1 MRGNPCREEA
11 CEGSFAIPFKE
22 NLKSDMSIS
31 EQGSCA
37 HLGQQVPI

>member
-1 MRGNPCREEA
+1 MTGNPCREEA

-22 NLKSDMSIS
+22 NLKRYMSIS

-37 HLGQQVPI
+37 HLGQIVPI